1 MLSRL
6 DRKAPEEP
14 KGSGRSPLPGVWDA
28 WCGEYYPWERKV
40 ILSRAKG
47 IIPGPSQV
55 REGLYPPRLSL
66 FYYCV
71 EKHRKNSTIPI
82 RTPGHSVHGEHK
94 PITFFV
100 GPFISSPVH

>member
-6 DRKAPEEP
+6 DREAPEEP

-55 REGLYPPRLSL
+55 RGGLYPPRRSL
-66 FYYCV
+66 FHYYV
-71 EKHRKNSTIPI
+71 EKHRKNSTILI
-82 RTPGHSVHGEHK
+82 RTPILATRRNGR
-94 PITFFV
+94 
-100 GPFISSPVH
+100 GPDSSLVRA